1 MYYVCICRI
10 CVYVLYVRICLWDG
24 AQLKELADL
33 LDKIFNMDP
42 AKRITVAECLKHPFI
57 KDLPA

>member
-1 MYYVCICRI
+1 M
-10 CVYVLYVRICLWDG
+10 W
-24 AQLKELADL
+24 AQLKEFADL
-33 LDKIFNMDP
+33 LDKIFNLDP